1 MKKKVGA
8 KGKYNDE
15 IVQKIS
21 GAIALGGTDQDACHI
36 AGINKDTFYEWMN
49 KKPEFSDAIK
59 KAKAS
64 QMLSW
69 VDYIRKDE
77 SWQSKAW
84 LLERIHK
91 DKFARLDKIEAVNQ
105 NKVELVNGV
114 GSKEWIAK
122 MKEKGLSEKEI
133 IELIES
139 N

>member
-1 MKKKVGA
+1 MKKKGA

-15 IVQKIS
+15 IVQKIC
-21 GAIALGGTDQDACHI
+21 GAIALGATNKEACYV
-36 AGINKDTFYEWMN
+36 AGINEDTFYQWVN
-49 KKPEFSDAIK
+49 RKPDFTESIK
-59 KAKAS
+59 KAKTS
-64 QMLSW
+64 QMLAW
-69 VDYIRKDE
+69 VDFIRKDE

-91 DKFARLDKIEAVNQ
+91 DKFARLDKVESVNQ
-105 NKVELVNGV
+105 NKVEIVNGV

-133 IELIES
+133 VELIET

>member
-1 MKKKVGA
+1 MKNKGA
-8 KGKYNDE
+8 RGKYNDE

-21 GAIALGGTDQDACHI
+21 GAIALGATNKDACHF
-36 AGINKDTFYEWMN
+36 AGINEDTFYQWMES
-49 KKPEFSDAIK
+49 KPDFSESIK

-64 QMLSW
+64 QMIAW

-122 MKEKGLSEKEI
+122 MKEKGLTEKEI